1 MEIIKTVSGMR
12 KYADKKRTDGYT
24 LALVPT
30 MGYLHDGH
38 LSLVR
43 RAKAEADRVIV
54 SIFVNPT
61 QFGPSED
68 FAVYPRDFETDCR
81 LLEETGGVDV
91 VFAPEASELY
101 PDGVEAQ
108 SVWVTCPELSEHL
121 CGKYRPE
128 HFRGVLTVVLK
139 LFAVCKPH
147 IGVFGLKDVQQYM
160 LLRKLARDLLIDIRV
175 IGAPTAREST
185 GVARSSRNAYLTS
198 DERSQ
203 ASVLWKAVTAAAG
216 MIENGENRP
225 STVVEEM
232 RTIIAQAPLAIL
244 QYAEVVTGDT
254 LQPVKK
260 LVPGT
265 EVIVAVAV
273 YFRSVRLIDNAFAL
287 VPSG

>member
-1 MEIIKTVSGMR
+1 MDIIKTVREMR
-12 KYADKKRTDGYT
+12 KHVDKKRADGHT

-30 MGYLHDGH
+30 MGYLHEGH
-38 LSLVR
+38 LSLVQ
-43 RAKAEADRVIV
+43 RAKAEADHVIV

-61 QFGPSED
+61 QFDPNED
-68 FAVYPRDFETDCR
+68 FTVYPRDFETDCR

-91 VFAPEASELY
+91 VFAPDASALY

-108 SVWVTCPELSEHL
+108 RVWVVCPELSEHL
-121 CGKYRPE
+121 CGKYRSE

-160 LLRKLARDLLIDIRV
+160 LLRKLARDLLIDVRV
-175 IGAPTAREST
+175 IGVPTAREST
-185 GVARSSRNAYLTS
+185 GLACSSRNAHLTS

-203 ASVLWKAVTAAAG
+203 ASVLWKAVTAAAR

-244 QYAEVVTGDT
+244 QYAEIVTGDT

-260 LVPGT
+260 LVSGA

-273 YFRSVRLIDNAFAL
+273 YFRNVRLIDNAFAL

>member
-1 MEIIKTVSGMR
+1 MEIITTVREMR
-12 KYADKKRTDGYT
+12 MYADRQRADGHT

-30 MGYLHDGH
+30 MGYLHEGH
-38 LSLVR
+38 LSLVQ
-43 RAKAEADRVIV
+43 RAKAEADTVIV

-61 QFGPSED
+61 QFGPYED

-101 PDGVEAQ
+101 PDGVEVQ
-108 SVWVTCPELSEHL
+108 RVWVVCPELSKHL

-139 LFAVCKPH
+139 LIAVCKPH
-147 IGVFGLKDVQQYM
+147 VGVFGLKDAQQYM

-185 GVARSSRNAYLTS
+185 GLARSSRNAYLTS

-203 ASVLWKAVTAAAG
+203 ANVLWKAVTAAAG

-225 STVVEEM
+225 STVLEEM
-232 RTIIAQAPLAIL
+232 RTVIARAPLAIL
-244 QYAEVVTGDT
+244 QYAEVVTCDT
-254 LQPVKK
+254 LQPVQK

-273 YFRSVRLIDNAFAL
+273 YFRNVRLIDNAFAS
-287 VPSG
+287 VP